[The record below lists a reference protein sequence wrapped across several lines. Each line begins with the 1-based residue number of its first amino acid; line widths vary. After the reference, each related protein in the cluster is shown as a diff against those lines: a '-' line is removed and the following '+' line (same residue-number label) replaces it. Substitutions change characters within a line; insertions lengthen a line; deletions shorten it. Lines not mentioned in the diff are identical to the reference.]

1 MNIEMKYQY
10 FWKRANLKY
19 NEVEDKLDKVNTFK
33 DCLKLVNDF
42 MEQDYLINSYI
53 AELTVNKIEELD
65 IRECEKQY
73 LLNKIEWF
81 RYGYLKDIGKGKYN
95 IFKLPKSLWEY
106 QHIKFYN
113 YGVPEEKQREDLL
126 FLFKHYKTIIN

>member
-1 MNIEMKYQY
+1 MNKGMKYQY

-19 NEVEDKLDKVNTFK
+19 NEVEDKLEKVNTFK
-33 DCLKLVNDF
+33 ECLKLVNDF

-113 YGVPEEKQREDLL
+113 YGVPEEKRREDLIRL
-126 FLFKHYKTIIN
+126 YFKAY

>member
-1 MNIEMKYQY
+1 MDKEMKYQY
-10 FWKRANLKY
+10 FWKKASLKY

-33 DCLKLVNDF
+33 ECLKLVNDF

-113 YGVPEEKQREDLL
+113 YRVPEEKQREDLIKL
-126 FLFKHYKTIIN
+126 YFKAY

>member
-19 NEVEDKLDKVNTFK
+19 NEVEDKLDKANTFK
-33 DCLKLVNDF
+33 ECLKLVNDF

-113 YGVPEEKQREDLL
+113 YGVPEEKRREDLIRL
-126 FLFKHYKTIIN
+126 FLKLIKT